1 MKWFG
6 WKQSN
11 RKLLILD
18 ASVFSTDEALLIAER
33 CGFHVVLVDVPPG
46 RNIRDIAFADR
57 S

>member
-46 RNIRDIAFADR
+46 RNIRDIAFAV
-57 S
+57 